1 MFENDLLITDK
12 LDAKYSIRDWVNST
26 NANPSLHLQ
35 RQAVAVLLAAIGL
48 DDDLSN
54 DLVLKGGTLMSI
66 AFRSERMTNDVDL
79 TATYEPTETVE
90 RLQNELNDL
99 MRRSA
104 AALGYASLR
113 CRVQTVKKLPRVE
126 GFPNE
131 FTAPAL
137 SLTIAYA
144 QQGTKNEKHLSTG
157 KSSTVVSVDISFKEQ
172 VFRKDELHLHNAGIK
187 ISSYS
192 IADVIAEKLRATI
205 QQVSRTHT
213 RNRRQDIYD
222 IAFLLRTQ
230 EISKADKDD
239 ILAAFKMKCANRD
252 IEIGSDTLDNPA
264 IKTASQK
271 EWDTISLEVSDLP
284 SFEECYDL
292 VLRFYRSLPW

>member
-1 MFENDLLITDK
+1 MNENDFLITEKFDK
-12 LDAKYSIRDWVNST
+12 AHGIRDWVSSAK
-26 NANPSLHLQ
+26 ANPSLHLQ

-79 TATYEPTETVE
+79 TATYEPTETVN

-99 MRRSA
+99 MRRSS
-104 AALGYASLR
+104 AALGYATLR
-113 CRVQTVKKLPRVE
+113 CRVQTIKRLPRAE

-144 QQGTKNEKHLSTG
+144 EQGTKSERHLSTG

-172 VFRKDELHLHNAGIK
+172 VFQKNELHLNHAGIK

-192 IADVIAEKLRATI
+192 IADIIAEKMRATI
-205 QQVSRTHT
+205 QQIARTHS

-230 EISKADKDD
+230 EISNDDKQD
-239 ILAAFKMKCANRD
+239 ILNAFKMKCASRD
-252 IEIGSDTLDNPA
+252 IQINADTLDNPD
-264 IKTASQK
+264 IKAASGK
-271 EWDTISLEVSDLP
+271 EWETISLEVSDLP
-284 SFEECYDL
+284 SFEECYDR